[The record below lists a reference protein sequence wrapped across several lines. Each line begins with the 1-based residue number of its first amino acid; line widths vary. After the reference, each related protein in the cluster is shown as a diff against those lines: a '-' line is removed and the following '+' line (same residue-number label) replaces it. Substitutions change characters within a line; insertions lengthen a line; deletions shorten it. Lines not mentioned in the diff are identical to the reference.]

1 MDCSSSMTWHSQ
13 DSQALG
19 HANRNR
25 QDRPFLRV
33 LILSESSQISLLQ
46 QRNIHGRYSRGELE
60 RDREKAYC
68 L

>member
-33 LILSESSQISLLQ
+33 LILSESSQFSLSAEEHCETQ
-46 QRNIHGRYSRGELE
+46 GKVQ
-60 RDREKAYC
+60 
-68 L
+68 